1 VILSRILEKAIRMS
15 NAIDTESLCIISGAK
30 CWSVRADVHV
40 LDADGGLVDA
50 SCIAIIAALQHFRRP
65 DVSVDGENVT
75 IYTMEERVPI
85 PLSMMHHPICI
96 SFSFYHEG
104 SITLIDATLREEQVR
119 EGEMV
124 ITMNRYGELCQIA
137 KLGGVSVDALRLL
150 NCTNVA
156 LAKVKEISDFIS
168 KALKE
173 DEMKR
178 DAGGLVAELR
188 AENER

>member
-1 VILSRILEKAIRMS
+1 VILSRLLEKAIRRS
-15 NAIDTESLCIISGAK
+15 NAIDTESLCITSGAK

-65 DVSVDGENVT
+65 DVSIEGENVT
-75 IYTMEERVPI
+75 IYTLEERVPI
-85 PLSMMHHPICI
+85 QLSMMHYPICV

-104 SITLIDATLREEQVR
+104 SITLIDANLREEQVR

-124 ITMNRYGELCQIA
+124 ITMNRYGELCQIV
-137 KLGGVSVDALRLL
+137 KLGGVSVDALSLL
-150 NCTNVA
+150 NCTTVA
-156 LAKVKEISDFIS
+156 LAKVKEITDYVS
-168 KALKE
+168 KMLKE
-173 DEMKR
+173 DGTRR
-178 DAGGLVAELR
+178 DVSGLVAELS